1 MKDNTSEVRNRT
13 SALVCR
19 RTVENLVKHNF
30 DAVYCDSAQDAAEFI
45 LRCAATAKTIGFG
58 GSMSVAD
65 LDINEKLAANGA
77 ELLVHGNPDLTPD
90 QRVGI
95 MRRQQTCDLFLAG
108 VNALTVSGEIVNI
121 DGVGNR
127 VSASIYGPGKIILV
141 AGRNKIVHGD
151 VADALRRIKA
161 CSAPQNA
168 VRLGK
173 NTPCAK
179 TGVCADCSSPERI
192 CNVTVILERKPSR
205 SDITVLVVNEDMGY

>member
-1 MKDNTSEVRNRT
+1 MKDTTSEVKKRT
-13 SALVCR
+13 AALVCR
-19 RTVENLVKHNF
+19 KTVGNLLKHNF
-30 DAVYCDSAQDAAEFI
+30 DALYCETADDAADFI

-58 GSMSVAD
+58 GSMSVSALD
-65 LDINEKLAANGA
+65 LNEKLSAAGA
-77 ELLVHGNPDLTPD
+77 ELLIHGNPDLTPD
-90 QRVGI
+90 QKLRI
-95 MRRQQTCDLFLAG
+95 MKRQQTCDLFIAG
-108 VNALTVSGEIVNI
+108 VNALTVNGEIVNI

-127 VSASIYGPGKIILV
+127 VSASIYGPAKIILV
-141 AGRNKIVHGD
+141 AGSNKIVHGD
-151 VADALRRIKA
+151 VADALKRIKT

-179 TGVCADCSSPERI
+179 TGVCADCDSPERI